1 MPNKTVKQRNSE
13 PASQTLDRGLR
24 LLEAIADAPEPVTTG
39 QVAAMVGLH
48 RSVAYRLLRT
58 LEDHRLVRREPGDR
72 FAPGYRLATLARRA
86 VNDLATAATGE
97 LQALAQAVDLAAFVM
112 VREGDEAITVLVAEP
127 TTPGTW
133 FTQRV
138 GSQHPIGRGAP
149 GAAIA
154 SLEPPGPADR
164 AAVRQA
170 RELGWTI
177 SSGEVFE
184 GVTSVAAPL
193 PGYRTP
199 AAVAVTFVGDLSP
212 QELGPRIAATSA
224 RIARRLG

>member
-86 VNDLATAATGE
+86 VNGSSLRSASGVGIDRNARMRRSD
-97 LQALAQAVDLAAFVM
+97 VDGCAC
-112 VREGDEAITVLVAEP
+112 R
-127 TTPGTW
+127 
-133 FTQRV
+133 
-138 GSQHPIGRGAP
+138 
-149 GAAIA
+149 
-154 SLEPPGPADR
+154 
-164 AAVRQA
+164 
-170 RELGWTI
+170 
-177 SSGEVFE
+177 SGVV
-184 GVTSVAAPL
+184 VT
-193 PGYRTP
+193 
-199 AAVAVTFVGDLSP
+199 
-212 QELGPRIAATSA
+212 
-224 RIARRLG
+224 